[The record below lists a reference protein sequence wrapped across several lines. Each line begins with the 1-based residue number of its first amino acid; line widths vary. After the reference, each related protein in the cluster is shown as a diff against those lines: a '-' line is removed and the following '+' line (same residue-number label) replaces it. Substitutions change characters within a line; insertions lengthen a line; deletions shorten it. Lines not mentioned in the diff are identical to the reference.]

1 MNPDSATQDCDHRTC
16 RILALMRARG
26 RRPPKRCRNACS
38 VLRGVVSL
46 DQLGPG
52 QVARVVRVGGRP
64 VERRRLLELGIVR
77 GEPIRLQ
84 RVAPLGDPREFV
96 VKGYHLSLRRR
107 EASRITVEIEEPAA
121 GAPAAGP
128 ASA

>member
-1 MNPDSATQDCDHRTC
+1 MPR
-16 RILALMRARG
+16 
-26 RRPPKRCRNACS
+26 RCRRSCPVAH
-38 VLRGVVSL
+38 GVVSL
-46 DQLGPG
+46 DLLGPG

-77 GEPIRLQ
+77 GEAIRLQ

-96 VKGYHLSLRRR
+96 IKGYHLSLRRR
-107 EASRITVEIEEPAA
+107 EAARITVEVVDA
-121 GAPAAGP
+121 GQA